1 MLLSVILAEEPL
13 RAAARFDRLPA
24 MTCCDSA
31 KDMQSCGFRDSQT
44 ILNEKAASFP
54 LCETALCRGFA
65 FFPPCETFI
74 GRVTDDFP
82 PCETA
87 LHEGSADF
95 PLCETFIGW
104 VMKEFPCRKVVC
116 DGYEVHCLP
125 AIRFETVTDA
135 FLAVTIGLEMFTE
148 EIATL
153 TKQFVKLTEKIAT
166 LQSSP

>member
-24 MTCCDSA
+24 VTCCDSA
-31 KDMQSCGFRDSQT
+31 KDIQSCGFRDSQT

-54 LCETALCRGFA
+54 PREAIIGCITDDFPLCETTLCLGSA
-65 FFPPCETFI
+65 DFPPCEVI
-74 GRVTDDFP
+74 IRCITDDFP

-95 PLCETFIGW
+95 PLCETFVGW
-104 VMKEFPCRKVVC
+104 VMKVFPCRKVVR

-125 AIRFETVTDA
+125 AIRLETVTDA
-135 FLAVTIGLEMFTE
+135 FLAVAIGLEMFMD

-153 TKQFVKLTEKIAT
+153 TK
-166 LQSSP
+166 